1 VLACSTCM
9 ASPSTLSSAE
19 IWTCPVKSPPV
30 AAYYRALH
38 VLALRPA
45 RGNEKDASHPFLQP
59 TYDTSTH
66 EKVRRFPGCAHA
78 RPCGLACVAVRL
90 EGQTTPGSASL
101 DGEASSFGFHHH
113 LQTISG
119 NRSFLAIV
127 EGAPLGPGGCC
138 DSTAPPAA
146 LSSRALSSLDRVGD
160 LASDVLCRTRRRCL
174 RRSVD
179 RVAERQT
186 RFGHGLVKGHDLP
199 GSGRLPSMRAL
210 STSLARSFAES
221 LSSSTRLSRRMPT
234 SYTLSPADISEAR
247 PTRVSVKARCSATTS
262 ATCMNPWARPR
273 FV

>member
-1 VLACSTCM
+1 
-9 ASPSTLSSAE
+9 LSSAE

-45 RGNEKDASHPFLQP
+45 RGNEKDASHPLLQP

-78 RPCGLACVAVRL
+78 RPCGLACVVVRL
-90 EGQTTPGSASL
+90 EGRTTRVAPRLTAKPLASAFITISQTT
-101 DGEASSFGFHHH
+101 
-113 LQTISG
+113 SG

-138 DSTAPPAA
+138 ESTAPPAA

-221 LSSSTRLSRRMPT
+221 LSSSTRLCRRMPT
-234 SYTLSPADISEAR
+234 SYAPSPADISEAR
-247 PTRVSVKARCSATTS
+247 PRAHE
-262 ATCMNPWARPR
+262 
-273 FV
+273 